1 MKCPLCGHDNDRV
14 LDSRASEDGSAI
26 RRRRLCHSCNR
37 RYTTYE
43 RVAAVEIKVIKK
55 DGTRELFQP
64 DKIRQGLQRACWKR
78 PVSEDQIRATIT
90 AIEHHVYENHES
102 EIDSREL
109 GDIVMEHLAELDQ
122 VAYIRFASVYREFKN
137 AHDFFDEVQ
146 PILKKKSKK

>member
-1 MKCPLCGHDNDRV
+1 MKCPLCGFDNDRV

-26 RRRRLCHSCNR
+26 RRRRLCLSCNR

-43 RVAAVEIKVIKK
+43 RVAAVEIKVRKK
-55 DGTRELFQP
+55 DGSRELFQP

-78 PVSEDQIRATIT
+78 PVSEEQIRATIT
-90 AIEHHVYENHES
+90 AIEHHVYENHEA
-102 EIDSREL
+102 EIDSRVL

-146 PILKKKSKK
+146 PILKKKLE